1 MDLFGSATQLSQSQP
16 WFNRR
21 FGTPRLLSIGIHTM
35 LVALALIPW
44 TSGLPVHPKLT
55 ETAIVL
61 YSPSDFLSKP
71 LILPGRSGGGGG
83 GGKHQLTPASRGELP
98 RAAEKQFVPPDP
110 EPPKN
115 PDPAL
120 IMEPTVV
127 APQLAQLRSIT
138 VLNIGDPNGV
148 VGPPS
153 SGPGKGDGIGKGDG
167 RGVGEGDGPGV
178 GPGHDGGTGG
188 GGPHNGGGGMTA
200 PSLIYRVDPEYS
212 EEARKARFQGTVILE
227 TLVRKDGFVDL
238 VHIVRSLGFGLDQ
251 NAIEAVKK
259 WRFRPGMKNGAPV
272 DVPMRIEVS
281 FNLR

>member
-1 MDLFGSATQLSQSQP
+1 MELFGSATQLSQAQP
-16 WFNRR
+16 WLNSR
-21 FGTPRLLSIGIHTM
+21 FGTPRLMSVGIHIV
-35 LVALALIPW
+35 LVGLALIPW
-44 TSGLPVHPKLT
+44 TSGLALRPKLN
-55 ETAIVL
+55 ETAVLL

-71 LILPGRSGGGGG
+71 LILPGHSGGGGG
-83 GGKHQLTPASRGELP
+83 GGKHQLTPASRGVLP
-98 RAAEKQFVPPDP
+98 RAADKQFVPPDP

-120 IMEPTVV
+120 IVEPTVI

-138 VLNIGDPNGV
+138 ILNIGDPNGV
-148 VGPPS
+148 IGPPS
-153 SGPGKGDGIGKGDG
+153 SGPGEGGGIGPGKG

-178 GPGHDGGTGG
+178 GPGKNGG
-188 GGPHNGGGGMTA
+188 NGGGDYGSGGRMTA
-200 PSLIYRVDPEYS
+200 PTLIYRVDPEYS

-238 VHIVRSLGFGLDQ
+238 VHVVRSLGFGLDQ
-251 NAIEAVKK
+251 NAIDAVKK